1 MNLLGRLKLR
11 TKLALL
17 LGLSL
22 LSTIALIGVGGSLMH
37 QRMVA
42 DRVAKLQAVVDVT
55 VSMAQA
61 LESQVAAQKL
71 TREQAVEQ
79 IKAAIHAM
87 RFDGPWGYVF
97 VQATDGTLLIHG
109 TNPALEGKAPTG
121 RDSRGRLT
129 SDLIKDALSRADA
142 GEIEYDFV
150 RPGTTLPV
158 PKLGYVRRFAPWQ
171 MVFAAGAYIDDI
183 EADFRSLILQLG
195 ATGLL
200 LAVVTVVLA
209 WLINS
214 DITRPLAR
222 LKAAMERLANGDV
235 AAEVPGTGRK
245 DEVGAMASAVLVFKD
260 NMVTAN
266 RLAAEEANRRA
277 LGEAD
282 KRAAI
287 QRMTQAIEAETHAAM
302 EQIGGRTGELA
313 QIAERMTRSAERT
326 GASAQT
332 ATEAAGQ
339 AVVNVQSV
347 AGAADDLA
355 ASIREVGIQVTQSTA
370 IVGRAVE
377 AGAETRKT
385 IELLNVQVGQIGEVA
400 DIIGE
405 IAAKTNLLALN
416 ATIEAA
422 RAGDAGKGFAVVASE
437 VKALATQTARST
449 EQIGRHIGEVRRA
462 TGASVAAVGR
472 IEQTITEINAV
483 VASIAAA
490 VEHQGAA
497 TTEIAQNVTG
507 TSAAAN
513 AMSGRTTDLAREA
526 SDTGQCAAQ
535 VLDSSTALSN
545 AVTELRQ
552 SMIRVVRGSTAE
564 LDRAQATG

>member
-1 MNLLGRLKLR
+1 MKLLGRFKLR

-22 LSTIALIGVGGSLMH
+22 LSTVVLIGVGGSLMH
-37 QRMVA
+37 QRMAA

-61 LESQVAAQKL
+61 LDSQVAARTL

-87 RFDGPWGYVF
+87 RFDGASGYVY

-129 SDLIKDALSRADA
+129 SDLIKETLSRADA

-150 RPGTTLPV
+150 RPGATLPV
-158 PKLGYVRRFAPWQ
+158 PKLAYVRRFAPWQ
-171 MVFAAGAYIDDI
+171 MVFVAGAYVDDI
-183 EADFRSLILQLG
+183 AVDYRSLIKRLG

-200 LAVVTVVLA
+200 LAVVTMVLA

-214 DITRPLAR
+214 DITQPLAR

-235 AAEVPGTGRK
+235 AAEVPGTGRG

-266 RLAAEEANRRA
+266 RLAAAEADRRA
-277 LGEAD
+277 VSEAD

-287 QRMTQAIEAETHAAM
+287 QRMTETIEAETHAAM
-302 EQIGGRTGELA
+302 EQIGGRTGDLA

-326 GASAQT
+326 GASAHT
-332 ATEAAGQ
+332 ATAAAGQ
-339 AVVNVQSV
+339 ALVSVQSV
-347 AGAADDLA
+347 AGAAEELA
-355 ASIREVGIQVTQSTA
+355 GSIREISSRVAQSTA

-377 AGAETRKT
+377 AGDETRKT
-385 IELLNVQVGQIGEVA
+385 IEALNKQVGQIGEVA
-400 DIIGE
+400 NIIGD

-449 EQIGRHIGEVRRA
+449 EQITRHIGEVRRA
-462 TGASVAAVGR
+462 TSESVAAVGR
-472 IEQTITEINAV
+472 IEQTITEIDTIV
-483 VASIAAA
+483 GSIAAA
-490 VEHQGAA
+490 VQQQGAA
-497 TTEIAQNVTG
+497 TAEIAHNVTG
-507 TSAAAN
+507 GSNAAT
-513 AMSGRTTDLAREA
+513 AMSDRTTELAREA
-526 SDTGQCAAQ
+526 ADTGQCAAE
-535 VLDSSTALSN
+535 VLGSSTALN
-545 AVTELRQ
+545 TAVTELRQ

-564 LDRAQATG
+564 LDRARATG